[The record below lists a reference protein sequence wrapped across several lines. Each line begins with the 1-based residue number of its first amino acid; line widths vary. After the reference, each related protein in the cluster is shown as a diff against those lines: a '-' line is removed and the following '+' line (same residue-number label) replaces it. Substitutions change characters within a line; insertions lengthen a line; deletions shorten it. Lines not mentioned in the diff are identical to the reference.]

1 MLLWWRT
8 ILLPKIAQLQLLQF
22 EAWHLLS
29 GIKSIGAKQPC
40 QGESGGRSDGN
51 LGQRWQRVEVGAD
64 CWSRFRSVFETSSG
78 RCCLVL
84 IDLFL
89 HVWITGCECSSPDAQ
104 CWLLRRMGKD
114 LKVLTD
120 EWSPVL
126 ALWWLE
132 ASTLCRA
139 LFRQR
144 ERDLRKAFRL
154 FDKVIWV
161 HAILF
166 KGSK

>member
-1 MLLWWRT
+1 MLLWCCCGFWT
-8 ILLPKIAQLQLLQF
+8 ILLPKSPSFNCYVWGLTPTQWCQKHWGETA
-22 EAWHLLS
+22 LS
-29 GIKSIGAKQPC
+29 RWVQ
-40 QGESGGRSDGN
+40 GRS
-51 LGQRWQRVEVGAD
+51 
-64 CWSRFRSVFETSSG
+64 WSRFRSVFETSSC

-84 IDLFL
+84 LDLFL
-89 HVWITGCECSSPDAQ
+89 HVWIAGCECSSPDAQ

-120 EWSPVL
+120 EWSPVA